1 MITFMRTC
9 YSHKESVQ
17 TTPVYRSFNA
27 SCKWMRQ
34 RSEKFSKSQTGSTT
48 TYAFVSGNNRQDDG
62 FEYDLVG
69 NILKILHRV
78 NDCGINGSVLGSNAL
93 DREFEYD
100 PLNRLLSAT
109 GRESGTQNQNDYL
122 YADAP
127 APGTPN
133 ANNVQAYTRKYQYDK
148 MGNVL
153 QVKQQGSNGFTRKF
167 GYITDVNTLEKISD
181 NSDVLIEDFT
191 YDACG
196 NQLTAGVSRH
206 YIWTAAN
213 RLLVY
218 KNQTGSSDP
227 TIFAQYDYDGAG
239 NRISKLVRTGTAG
252 NPVYERTIYI
262 DGIFEYHKL
271 ENGTTYEKNYVHI
284 MDASAGSAQASRIAM
299 VRVGDTF
306 PDDISESITYHLEN
320 QIKSS
325 SARLDTNGTV
335 IDREEYCP
343 FGDSS
348 LRTFSKK
355 RYRYVGKEK
364 DMESGL
370 YYYGARYYSAWTCR
384 FISVDALAKKY
395 NQLTPYQN
403 AGNNPINDRDIDG
416 NKGEKTAKGG
426 GGDKGGKGDKSKG
439 EDGDKASSDNIE
451 IHTDEPLDINSVG
464 DLLPSTAEDGTR
476 IDIVTSN
483 VDQDKYNDERIVNT
497 FDQDSGTWN
506 SQYQGTYKEDL
517 DPHFPVPAGGVNK
530 GQIKNVKGNSTA
542 HSPDTNETQSNSN
555 ISDTTPQEE
564 SKQPAKTNS
573 VEKANEM
580 IGPYLGPKGAAAK
593 AIETFAED
601 QSIAPKLKSKDV
613 PNLTSWNKQIKG
625 FKKAAEWA
633 NKFGRFLG
641 ISSAISN
648 VIDAV
653 GHARGGHRKKALI
666 SIGKAAVDI
675 GMLYVKATPV
685 GLFASLIWGIGSN
698 YIK

>member
-1 MITFMRTC
+1 M
-9 YSHKESVQ
+9 
-17 TTPVYRSFNA
+17 
-27 SCKWMRQ
+27 
-34 RSEKFSKSQTGSTT
+34 
-48 TYAFVSGNNRQDDG
+48 
-62 FEYDLVG
+62 
-69 NILKILHRV
+69 KILHRV
-78 NDCGINGSVLGSNAL
+78 NDCGINGSVLGSNAI

-100 PLNRLLSAT
+100 PLNRLLSVT

-191 YDACG
+191 YDECG

-239 NRISKLVRTGTAG
+239 NRTSKLVRTGTAG
-252 NPVYERTIYI
+252 NPVYARTIYI
-262 DGIFEYHKL
+262 DGIFEYHIL
-271 ENGTTYEKNYVHI
+271 ENGTTYEKNYVHV
-284 MDASAGSAQASRIAM
+284 MDDQSRIAM

-306 PDDISESITYHLEN
+306 PDDITESITYNLEN

-325 SARLDTNGTV
+325 SARLDENGTV
-335 IDREEYCP
+335 IDREEYYP

-364 DMESGL
+364 DLESGL

-416 NKGEKTAKGG
+416 NQGENSKKGG
-426 GGDKGGKGDKSKG
+426 NTQEKNPNKVETKVQQPDNLSVNVQTRIETPNSSSEEASNTSPISSWSIPELQGSGDKSG
-439 EDGDKASSDNIE
+439 I
-451 IHTDEPLDINSVG
+451 VG
-464 DLLPSTAEDGTR
+464 HGVKLTTPDAPSTDGSG
-476 IDIVTSN
+476 IEGNPSHEVN
-483 VDQDKYNDERIVNT
+483 VELI
-497 FDQDSGTWN
+497 
-506 SQYQGTYKEDL
+506 
-517 DPHFPVPAGGVNK
+517 
-530 GQIKNVKGNSTA
+530 QILTG
-542 HSPDTNETQSNSN
+542 
-555 ISDTTPQEE
+555 
-564 SKQPAKTNS
+564 
-573 VEKANEM
+573 KA
-580 IGPYLGPKGAAAK
+580 PGPKGPSSGFVSEMADAINSSSEAIQNAPLAQSELEQFVEYISNKVSSLYNAVKEGLGSSPDRSDIEPHSGEAPEVSFENNVNETASDSLEITFDRRIDRDYYWHNTKKSISTYSTEK
-593 AIETFAED
+593 AIGTSQDTIGGKYRGED
-601 QSIAPKLKSKDV
+601 KTRILNVKPKD
-613 PNLTSWNKQIKG
+613 
-625 FKKAAEWA
+625 
-633 NKFGRFLG
+633 
-641 ISSAISN
+641 
-648 VIDAV
+648 
-653 GHARGGHRKKALI
+653 
-666 SIGKAAVDI
+666 
-675 GMLYVKATPV
+675 
-685 GLFASLIWGIGSN
+685 
-698 YIK
+698 